1 MRYRQ
6 KKQIRAKGGQANLS
20 KAGALGLNSELG
32 ASIVSYLVA
41 LAVVSATIAFASATI
56 MQMRALEDR
65 SQASSS
71 YNEFEPI
78 LRTNVGNLLFNFQ
91 KNLVNKRA
99 CSSARKEFNT
109 LTNLL
114 NSGVKMTHQISTAVP
129 KSVRRHPQ
137 FRKAEP
143 YKEALKRCNRQ
154 TLQIRSSLSGA
165 KSMYFCGL
173 LSSPRR
179 IAGLSYL
186 GKSEKLTS
194 FAEFRVS
201 FWDFAKSRAVTC
213 EQMIKA
219 SGRGGIVQYTV
230 YFIREGPRAKGQPY
244 SDSPLG
250 LARHSGRF
258 YVPKFPSAN

>member
-1 MRYRQ
+1 MDRN
-6 KKQIRAKGGQANLS
+6 KKKISFKKVCRLFIGHTKGFESGQ
-20 KAGALGLNSELG
+20 EG

-56 MQMRALEDR
+56 LQMRALEDR

-78 LRTNVGNLLFNFQ
+78 LRTNVGNLLFNYQ

-99 CSSARKEFNT
+99 CASARNEFYT

-114 NSGVKMTHQISTAVP
+114 NSGVKMSHRIQSAVP
-129 KSVRRHPQ
+129 KTIRRHPQ
-137 FRKAEP
+137 FKQAKP
-143 YKEALKRCNRQ
+143 YVEALARCNRQ
-154 TLQIRSSLSGA
+154 TLQTRTSLSGA

-173 LSSPRR
+173 LSSPQR

-186 GKSEKLTS
+186 GETEKLTS

-201 FWDFAKSRAVTC
+201 FWDFAQSRAITC
-213 EQMIKA
+213 EQMVKA
-219 SGRGGIVQYTV
+219 SGRGGIVQYSV
-230 YFIREGPRAKGQPY
+230 YFIKEGRLAKGQKH